1 MADMHQQI
9 NRVAPLRVATATN
22 GHKVAKAASRPANPC
37 LCDLGLGTRIVV
49 GNAGDHSRVLAF
61 LTQHYQVPLAEDF
74 QSRLDDP
81 SYEPTDRMLLV
92 RGSDLIGHL
101 QLSRQSAWFERE
113 RIPMAAI
120 RDCAI
125 LPEMHPAELMA
136 PLLATA
142 ESTALAEGAI
152 LAVARPDQP
161 ELFAANGW
169 STCRAQ
175 GHTQANTR
183 ALLAHIT
190 AQLATRKHRHS
201 QIEVRTWWHFELEG
215 IQPVYDQVATAMW
228 GTLHRSD
235 DAWRWLVGRKAH
247 DQVLIAVRHKAE
259 ETGESDKLHAVGY
272 AVVRDSCI
280 VEMMTL
286 PGYASV
292 RLMLIARACRD
303 AIDRDHHFVSLHTP
317 ATDPMHELLVT
328 AGGSWHACAAQHGS
342 PWMHKLLSPEKWVER
357 LYPQLYHRAK
367 EAGIPRPLE
376 IGFAVDER
384 CYRFLFTRRS
394 VRLEHALPSTPTE
407 VACDALTFQEL
418 LTSNL
423 AWTTARERGLLR
435 VEDSSKATILA
446 ALFPPRLFWQSPF
459 ELLRL

>member
-1 MADMHQQI
+1 M
-9 NRVAPLRVATATN
+9 
-22 GHKVAKAASRPANPC
+22 
-37 LCDLGLGTRIVV
+37 
-49 GNAGDHSRVLAF
+49 LAF
-61 LTQHYQVPLAEDF
+61 LTQHYQVPLTEDF

-81 SYEPTDRMLLV
+81 TYKPTDRMLLV
-92 RGSDLIGHL
+92 RAGQLIGHL

-113 RIPMAAI
+113 RIPTAAI
-120 RDCAI
+120 HDCVI
-125 LPEMHPAELMA
+125 LPEMQPVEFMA

-152 LAVARPDQP
+152 LAMARPTQP
-161 ELFAANGW
+161 KFFTARGW

-190 AQLATRKHRHS
+190 AQLAARKHRHAHV
-201 QIEVRTWWHFELEG
+201 EVRTWWHYELEA
-215 IQPVYDQVATAMW
+215 IQPVYEQVATAMW
-228 GTLHRSD
+228 GTLHRSED
-235 DAWRWLVGRKAH
+235 TWRWLVSRNAH
-247 DQVLIAVRHKAE
+247 DQILLAVRHKPENNAE
-259 ETGESDKLHAVGY
+259 SAKLRVVGY

-280 VEMMTL
+280 VEMITL
-286 PGYASV
+286 PGYAAV
-292 RLMLIARACRD
+292 RLMLVARACRD

-367 EAGIPRPLE
+367 EAGISRPLE
-376 IGFAVDER
+376 ISFAVDER

-394 VRLEHALPSTPTE
+394 ARLEHALPAARADVT
-407 VACDALTFQEL
+407 CDTLTFQEL

-423 AWTTARERGLLR
+423 AWTPARERGVLH
-435 VEDSSKATILA
+435 VVDPAKAAILA